1 MIAMIVDVAVRMLIK
16 RPTVARIAAGDSRL
30 SGRIPARAIEPR
42 TEMILP
48 NSGDETASAIFW
60 NSLISMFVAATMRTR
75 C

>member
-1 MIAMIVDVAVRMLIK
+1 MMVEVAVRMLMK

-48 NSGDETASAIFW
+48 NAGAGTASAIF
-60 NSLISMFVAATMRTR
+60 
-75 C
+75 